1 MSGAH
6 SHTAAARL
14 LAEYFTVDLFDWSRE
29 QDPGFAGWPACTCG
43 HQFDEHNN
51 FDPGGLRGDYPC
63 EHGQI
68 VDGDGI
74 VVGGGCEQHCADYEP
89 SCCPDCGEQPRHR
102 RTEVSGCR
110 NEFHYCYDTF
120 IGYEI

>member
-51 FDPGGLRGDYPC
+51 FDPGGLRGDPASTAKSLMATASSSAAAASSTARTTSRRAARTAANNPDT
-63 EHGQI
+63 G
-68 VDGDGI
+68 
-74 VVGGGCEQHCADYEP
+74 EP
-89 SCCPDCGEQPRHR
+89 R
-102 RTEVSGCR
+102 
-110 NEFHYCYDTF
+110 
-120 IGYEI
+120 